1 MKLIAKFTVLLFCS
15 ALLFAGCDQE
25 MTRPVMNVVSP
36 PMDES
41 LPPQSFIERARGAMQ
56 NVNQKR
62 VEAQQ
67 KAEKTG
73 DYLNIFIASEDIFRE
88 ELGFRNGFWVELVD
102 IYKDEKSDDSEVV
115 DGFTKLQDAFTTKLQ
130 DDTLGM
136 FYFEY
141 IRTFD
146 PLIVEYLRLSYV
158 YPNMQEASLLM
169 RFRGSV
175 SDGKVLITFPI
186 DF

>member
-15 ALLFAGCDQE
+15 ALLFTGCDQE
-25 MTRPVMNVVSP
+25 MTRPVMDVVSP
-36 PMDES
+36 PMDGS
-41 LPPQSFIERARGAMQ
+41 LSPQSFIERAREAMG

-67 KAEKTG
+67 KAEETG
-73 DYLNIFIASEDIFRE
+73 DFSSVFTASEDIFRE
-88 ELGFRNGFWVELVD
+88 ELGFRTGFWVELAD
-102 IYKDEKSDDSEVV
+102 IYKDEKLDDSEVV
-115 DGFTKLQDAFTTKLQ
+115 DGFTKLQEAFTKKLQ

-158 YPNMQEASLLM
+158 YPNAQEATLLM
-169 RFRGSV
+169 RFRGSI
-175 SDGKVLITFPI
+175 SEGKVSIIFPE